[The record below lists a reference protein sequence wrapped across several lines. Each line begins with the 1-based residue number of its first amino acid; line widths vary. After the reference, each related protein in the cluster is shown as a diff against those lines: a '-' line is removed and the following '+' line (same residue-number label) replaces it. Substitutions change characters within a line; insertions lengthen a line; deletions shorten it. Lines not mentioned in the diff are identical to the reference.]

1 MYCHCSHKFLLDS
14 YIISPLHTVLA
25 DQHRGITIL
34 VILELEFY
42 LFAICIGLRLYHF
55 ACSYKNS
62 IIGFQCKSRFNCE
75 RVDLKDLVIFFS
87 SPHSLRIE
95 KMLRS

>member
-1 MYCHCSHKFLLDS
+1 MYCHCSHKFLFYS
-14 YIISPLHTVLA
+14 YIISPLHPVLS

-34 VILELEFY
+34 VISGLEFY

-55 ACSYKNS
+55 GSYKNS

-87 SPHSLRIE
+87 SPHSIRIE